1 MSGES
6 RDPVKSAEGAEATD
20 SHKESTSPLGKDGNL
35 PNLNSRRPGARHSSH
50 YEPNLKSIYRCCDF
64 TRPYALK
71 EDTVAYLKR
80 GEVCLAHVH
89 KIDRKKLDVSLYK
102 GLISCQTLELETIP
116 SCRRIRRLVEEVL
129 VVDRG
134 FSIGETVIK
143 FENEHIGNPEYEDL
157 CMPRPDA
164 LIGQVINVEVRGD
177 LLVVPSK
184 NLIVKD
190 VLLGNNEYTEMVN
203 YNSAHNYVM
212 YKDWIGNASDC
223 INDVTLLYRG
233 RHRFVVKEGGRSGVF
248 LCRQERSDES
258 KALVPGER
266 VSIAISDALGRSA
279 FWEQK
284 PPRTLTCSRR
294 RRAAEGIK
302 CVIEKIE
309 TNSLLVDWIMSPSS
323 TIKPPKVIPK
333 SEIPKVSRIDP
344 SANPR
349 PSTCDRIKILVDDSS
364 TVVTLREYF
373 ADLTEQYGSL
383 FRKLLAKSDES
394 ARPQCDSCSIPYQKE
409 HEQSS
414 PTAKAAKIA
423 RLSDDTTPQ
432 QGKESVSVSAHSVAE
447 CEKMESKEEVAN
459 DEEVW
464 ESSEESSDEDRTP
477 SKCGRS
483 RVAVCRS
490 VVRQKRMRKCPARR
504 RRCTPALPMEASRL
518 ARDILG
524 NQFVGEVLMSHS
536 LVDVQWM
543 NGTIEEK
550 IPGYLL
556 IPHDPDLD
564 QQDHLP
570 GVIVARKDAK
580 NAETVFGLILSTNS
594 AERSCNISWF
604 ERTEDGVKELGE
616 EECILFDIMA
626 HPNYKRLFVG
636 NYGVSIHHPS
646 NDMRD
651 IAFQVVAD
659 LKNGKQLV
667 RFLNGT
673 QEELWP
679 FDILPINFVDES
691 LDSDSEEDDVSTT
704 EGDLSRDSTVTSAI
718 LMEAT
723 NILRR
728 LGLYSCKDHQVADL
742 AEIANVVARFMKNS
756 PELEDFL
763 KDCNPDDIEAK
774 NTKILFAGV
783 VLEATGKQSTS
794 YVKSLLRFAD
804 VMIAVYRSRALPDN
818 FDIQLLSCFV
828 EDCER
833 REACIGDLPLPEDDM
848 IPLLLEA

>member
-1 MSGES
+1 
-6 RDPVKSAEGAEATD
+6 
-20 SHKESTSPLGKDGNL
+20 
-35 PNLNSRRPGARHSSH
+35 
-50 YEPNLKSIYRCCDF
+50 
-64 TRPYALK
+64 
-71 EDTVAYLKR
+71 
-80 GEVCLAHVH
+80 
-89 KIDRKKLDVSLYK
+89 
-102 GLISCQTLELETIP
+102 
-116 SCRRIRRLVEEVL
+116 
-129 VVDRG
+129 
-134 FSIGETVIK
+134 
-143 FENEHIGNPEYEDL
+143 
-157 CMPRPDA
+157 
-164 LIGQVINVEVRGD
+164 
-177 LLVVPSK
+177 
-184 NLIVKD
+184 
-190 VLLGNNEYTEMVN
+190 
-203 YNSAHNYVM
+203 
-212 YKDWIGNASDC
+212 
-223 INDVTLLYRG
+223 
-233 RHRFVVKEGGRSGVF
+233 
-248 LCRQERSDES
+248 
-258 KALVPGER
+258 
-266 VSIAISDALGRSA
+266 
-279 FWEQK
+279 
-284 PPRTLTCSRR
+284 
-294 RRAAEGIK
+294 
-302 CVIEKIE
+302 
-309 TNSLLVDWIMSPSS
+309 
-323 TIKPPKVIPK
+323 
-333 SEIPKVSRIDP
+333 
-344 SANPR
+344 
-349 PSTCDRIKILVDDSS
+349 
-364 TVVTLREYF
+364 
-373 ADLTEQYGSL
+373 
-383 FRKLLAKSDES
+383 
-394 ARPQCDSCSIPYQKE
+394 
-409 HEQSS
+409 
-414 PTAKAAKIA
+414 
-423 RLSDDTTPQ
+423 
-432 QGKESVSVSAHSVAE
+432 
-447 CEKMESKEEVAN
+447 
-459 DEEVW
+459 
-464 ESSEESSDEDRTP
+464 
-477 SKCGRS
+477 
-483 RVAVCRS
+483 
-490 VVRQKRMRKCPARR
+490 
-504 RRCTPALPMEASRL
+504 
-518 ARDILG
+518 
-524 NQFVGEVLMSHS
+524 MSHS

-570 GVIVARKDAK
+570 
-580 NAETVFGLILSTNS
+580 
-594 AERSCNISWF
+594 
-604 ERTEDGVKELGE
+604 GVKELGE

-783 VLEATGKQSTS
+783 VLEVSLQILLLQLLVSKAHHTS
-794 YVKSLLRFAD
+794 NRFCDFAD

-833 REACIGDLPLPEDDM
+833 REACIGNLPLPEDDM